1 MLKGIRWV
9 VFMVVFAFTSQVF
22 SADDMHSYKSAKIL
36 NKRNVSGVG
45 AVISLRM
52 PKTIPLRYWAVCDY
66 YDKDSEIIASA
77 NHVMHTRVTEW
88 VVRVDAKDVYFVLC
102 AVPG

>member
-1 MLKGIRWV
+1 MLKGIV
-9 VFMVVFAFTSQVF
+9 LLIALAFTSQVF
-22 SADDMHSYKSAKIL
+22 SAESMHSYERAKIL
-36 NKRNVSGVG
+36 NKRNVNGVG
-45 AVISLRM
+45 AVLSLRM
-52 PKTIPLRYWAVCDY
+52 PKTIPLKHWAVCDY
-66 YDKDSEIIASA
+66 YDKDSEIIASI